1 MSESFGMG
9 AFVAGF
15 LVIILLVTAGFWFF
29 PTYNVWSSEMH
40 GKAQLA
46 EAEGNRQ
53 IAVLEAQA
61 IKDSAQLKAEAEV
74 IRAEGVAKANKIVAD
89 GLGGP
94 DGYLRYLYIDMLK
107 NDHEGREII
116 YVPTEAGLPILEAGK
131 R

>member
-1 MSESFGMG
+1 MDNFGAG

-15 LVIILLVTAGFWFF
+15 VVVVAVVIGGFWFF
-29 PTYNVWSSEMH
+29 PTYNVWTKEMD

-61 IKDSAQLKAEAEV
+61 IKDSATLKAEAEV
-74 IRAEGVAKANKIVAD
+74 IRADGVSKANKIVAE
-89 GLGGP
+89 GLGGAE
-94 DGYLRYLYIDMLK
+94 GYLRYLYIQALQD
-107 NDHEGREII
+107 NAQNQII